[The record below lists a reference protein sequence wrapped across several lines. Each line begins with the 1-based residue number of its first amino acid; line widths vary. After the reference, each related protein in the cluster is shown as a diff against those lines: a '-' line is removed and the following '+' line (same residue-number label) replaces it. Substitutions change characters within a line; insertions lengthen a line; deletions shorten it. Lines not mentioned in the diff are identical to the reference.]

1 MKTLRLKL
9 KPEHPD
15 RLLVSIFHV
24 IVSVAFVVI
33 LALYNFRLFH
43 VAVLAVL
50 NLISAYGLFQM
61 KTWSAKLIAA
71 LFLPQIM
78 FGIITLYLSFTM
90 WTLPSTWEIA
100 VFNLSLITYVVLCF
114 ISFVYVIAK
123 RRRIK

>member
-1 MKTLRLKL
+1 MRLKL
-9 KPEHPD
+9 RPEHPG

-24 IVSVAFVVI
+24 IAGVVFI
-33 LALYNFRLFH
+33 VVLALYNFRLFH

-50 NLISAYGLFQM
+50 NLMSAYGLFRM

-71 LFLPQIM
+71 LFLPQIV

-90 WTLPSTWEIA
+90 WTLPSTWEIT
-100 VFNLSLITYVVLCF
+100 VFNISLIIYVVLCF

-123 RRRIK
+123 RRKIE